1 MRAIARNVVML
12 AAIVAASAVR
22 ADYPERAVSFVV
34 PYAAGGATDLLA
46 RTLAQRLE
54 QRLGK
59 PFVVENRPGASSAVA
74 AAYVAK
80 APADGYT
87 LLMATSTTMA
97 INTAV
102 IKKLAYRPLI
112 DLTPVALIA
121 SSPFVLVVSKSL
133 PVRDVAELV
142 RLAQGRPGELT
153 YGSGGPGSAHH
164 LDMQLLASMTGI
176 KLTHVAYK
184 GTVPALN
191 DIVAG
196 HVQHDV
202 RGHVGG
208 AAARFVPG
216 SLRALGVS
224 QARRLEAAPDL
235 ASIAEAG
242 VPGYDA
248 SAWQMVVMA
257 TATPTEIV
265 DKRRRDA
272 GADPG
277 RSGVARSHRPAR
289 HGAAVEPRRA
299 PSCEQFVRDEI
310 VRWGAVVRD
319 AGVAE
324 TQ

>member
-59 PFVVENRPGASSAVA
+59 PFVVENRSGASSAVA
-74 AAYVAK
+74 AVYVAK

-102 IKKLAYRPLI
+102 FKKLAYRPLV

-142 RLAQGRPGELT
+142 RLAQTRPGELT

-196 HVQHDV
+196 HVDMMFADMS
-202 RGHVGG
+202 
-208 AAARFVPG
+208 AALPLIRAG

-257 TATPTEIV
+257 TATPSEIL
-265 DKRRRDA
+265 DKVTGTLAQIQD
-272 GADPG
+272 DPEL
-277 RSGVARSHRPAR
+277 RARIVQRGMGPLASRAR
-289 HGAAVEPRRA
+289 AEL
-299 PSCEQFVRDEI
+299 EQFVRDEI

-319 AGVAE
+319 AGVSE